1 MDRKIIEACGW
12 GLHVTMSLSVRLFR
26 LKENIDWP
34 AATTNFGEST
44 MTKLINNKFIN
55 KVKKFLKSEDGPT
68 AVEYAVMLALIVI
81 VCLTAIQSI
90 GTNANLAFQ
99 KVGTQLQT
107 AAS

>member
-1 MDRKIIEACGW
+1 
-12 GLHVTMSLSVRLFR
+12 MSS
-26 LKENIDWP
+26 
-34 AATTNFGEST
+34 
-44 MTKLINNKFIN
+44 LIRR
-55 KVKKFLKSEDGPT
+55 VKKFLRSEDGPT

-90 GTNANLAFQ
+90 GDNANLAFQ